1 MRFLIN
7 LRNAALAF
15 VMLLL
20 LSTGAVAVDDT
31 IEITVSNGG
40 FTSPYYKF
48 KVGGSEINVA
58 TYEFVR
64 GSKYK
69 FVGEGAGL
77 SVYPFFISDQG
88 RLTASSSFNITST
101 KAYNTGISAGES
113 LEFQLPSNFEKSLT
127 YYCVPHTSMT
137 NTFKIKPDLTVSP
150 TSLRP
155 STTMPP
161 TTMPPT
167 STPPSSTPTANPT
180 ATPSELPS
188 TSKPTTSKPTTAAP
202 TTFKPTTFKPTTS
215 KPRA

>member
-1 MRFLIN
+1 MRLLIN

-31 IEITVSNGG
+31 IVIMVSAAKSWYPQK
-40 FTSPYYKF
+40 FYYKF
-48 KVGGSEINVA
+48 TVGGSEINVA

-77 SVYPFFISDQG
+77 SVFPFFVSDQG

-127 YYCVPHTSMT
+127 YYCATDTEGT
-137 NTFKIKPDLTVSP
+137 NTFKIKPALTVSP

-155 STTMPP
+155 STMMP
-161 TTMPPT
+161 TTLKPT
-167 STPPSSTPTANPT
+167 TLKPT
-180 ATPSELPS
+180 
-188 TSKPTTSKPTTAAP
+188 TSKPTTSKPTTL
-202 TTFKPTTFKPTTS
+202 KPTTS
-215 KPRA
+215 KPTTLKPTTSKPTTTKPQLR